1 MYDNNDSIVIG
12 GTPSRFLAF
21 TEHFRAVKTYLS
33 CCKRIFE
40 SIAKL
45 TSSLPCEL
53 YKILKRIIPISNP
66 CGYFI
71 PDQSTANMKLV
82 ARYRGFSFSIT
93 A

>member
-45 TSSLPCEL
+45 TSSLHRVMA
-53 YKILKRIIPISNP
+53 ILDSPISLRTSSLIIRVP
-66 CGYFI
+66 
-71 PDQSTANMKLV
+71 T
-82 ARYRGFSFSIT
+82 
-93 A
+93 